1 MELATL
7 GVVLAGYAI
16 AVIVV
21 GILATRRAGESP
33 EEYFLA
39 GRKLGP
45 LVLFMALFGTNA
57 TSFVLV
63 GIPGK
68 AYHDGIGI
76 FGLNAAIVA
85 LCAPLTFF
93 LIGVPARRMAMKVR
107 AVTPAELYAKRFA
120 APLVGMVLFFFF
132 LIYTLPYMVVA
143 VKGAAVTLTD
153 VTDGAIPYWLGSAS
167 VIAIALV
174 YTTLGGMRATAWTNV
189 MQGTIFVVFI
199 VVACAL
205 IARSLGDFET
215 AMRGVES
222 ATPELLVID
231 HGKDLF
237 EPRQWAS
244 WGLLISLTVI
254 AFPHMFV
261 RIMAAE
267 SERALKSVCKL
278 YPIATAV
285 LWLPPVLIGIW
296 GAVDFPGLLGKESDR
311 IYAMMLTEH
320 LPGVLAAVGFLAV
333 LAAVMSTLDAQILTL
348 GSMLTRDVLA
358 PLRGESPGETDIRN
372 ARFFGMAIAVVVWI
386 LAMVWGQ
393 SVFQIASIA
402 FSGYVTL
409 TPALYLGATWRRF
422 NKQGMLASIL
432 IGNAVLALGTLG
444 WLPMLG
450 FLPVFWAWLAAV
462 AAALLVTR
470 FTPPPNPALAFVAF
484 GFQRKKK
491 KTG

>member
-1 MELATL
+1 MSLVTI
-7 GVVLAGYAI
+7 GVVLGLY
-16 AVIVV
+16 AVIVIAV
-21 GILATRRAGESP
+21 GVAATRRAGESP

-39 GRKLGP
+39 GRKLGT

-76 FGLNAAIVA
+76 FGLNAPIVA
-85 LCAPLTFF
+85 LCTPLTFF

-107 AVTPAELYAKRFA
+107 AVTPAELYSKRFGS
-120 APLVGMVLFFFF
+120 PLVGMILFAFF

-153 VTDGAIPYWLGSAS
+153 VTEGAIPFWLGSAA
-167 VIAIALV
+167 VITIALV

-189 MQGTIFVVFI
+189 LQGSIFLLFI
-199 VVACAL
+199 VLACIL
-205 IARSLGDFET
+205 VARSLGGFGE
-215 AMRGVES
+215 AMRAVEQHD
-222 ATPELLVID
+222 PGLLQLD
-231 HGKDLF
+231 RTEGLY

-261 RIMAAE
+261 RIMAAS
-267 SERALKSVCKL
+267 SEKALKTVCKL
-278 YPIATAV
+278 YPIALAV
-285 LWLPPVLIGIW
+285 LWLPPVLIGVW
-296 GAVDFPGLLGKESDR
+296 GAVEFPGLVGRDSDR
-311 IYAMMLTEH
+311 IYAMMMTTH
-320 LPGVLAAVGFLAV
+320 LPEVLAAVGFLAV

-348 GSMLTRDVLA
+348 GSMLSRDVLA
-358 PLRGESPGETDIRN
+358 PLRGEQPGQRDIGT
-372 ARFFGMAIAVVVWI
+372 ARLFGVAVAASVWV
-386 LAMVWGQ
+386 LAMIWGQ

-409 TPALYLGATWRRF
+409 TPALYLGVTWKRF
-422 NKQGMLASIL
+422 NKQGAMASIL
-432 IGNAVLALGTLG
+432 IGNLVLALGLLG
-444 WLPMLG
+444 WLPTLG
-450 FLPVFWAWLAAV
+450 FLPVLWAWLAASV
-462 AAALLVTR
+462 AAVVVTR
-470 FTPPPNPALAFVAF
+470 LTPPPNPALAFVAF

-491 KTG
+491 A